1 MEKYTIINMKRNGV
15 SSRSIARQTGMN
27 RKTVDK
33 YWNDYIENQR
43 LLEQEDDPELIK
55 KLQEEVSSE
64 PKYDISNRV
73 PRKYT
78 DDLDAFVD
86 SVLDEEDE
94 KNRLL
99 GTHKQHLTCVQIHEL
114 ATSAGY
120 DIGRS
125 TLSNY
130 IRIKKNKRREAYIR
144 QEYELGDRLE
154 YDFGE
159 VKLVIGGIA
168 GTYHMAVLA
177 SPAANFRWAYLY
189 TNQKK
194 DVFLD
199 SHVRYFEMIGGVY
212 REVVYDNMKNVVT
225 RFIGR
230 NEKELND
237 DLIKLSLYYG
247 FEINVTNCFSGN
259 EKGYVE
265 SSVKKL
271 RNAIFSKK
279 YKFDDLESAQ
289 AYMLDRLQEI
299 NKAESCIDDEK
310 KCLLP
315 YKPPYELGKL
325 TKQKVSKYS
334 LIQVEDNFYSVPD
347 HLVDEWVKVKTYQS
361 EIMVYSKSRMVA
373 RHKKI
378 DGSQQM
384 QIDIYHYLDTLKK
397 KPGALKNS
405 KALKSRAELK
415 TIYDTYFTKKTR
427 EFIEIMTKN
436 TEKNYDELLDIL
448 KKAVDI
454 DVHSTE
460 PKKISDNSIAINTQN
475 QVEVLSDMF
484 RKGGA
489 GYVN

>member
-1 MEKYTIINMKRNGV
+1 MDKHTIIKLKRNGI
-15 SSRSIARQTGMN
+15 SSRAIARQTGID
-27 RKTVDK
+27 RKTVAK
-33 YWNDYIENQR
+33 YWNEYIEDQR
-43 LLEQEDDPELIK
+43 LLEHEDDPALIK
-55 KLQEEVSSE
+55 KLQEDVSSE
-64 PKYDISNRV
+64 PKYDISNRRS
-73 PRKYT
+73 RKYT
-78 DDLDAFVD
+78 DELDTFIEN
-86 SVLDEEDE
+86 VLDEEAE

-99 GTHKQHLTCVQIHEL
+99 GNHKQHLTCVQIHEL

-125 TLSNY
+125 TLSDH
-130 IRIKKNKRREAYIR
+130 IRIKKNKRKEAYIR

-159 VKLVIGGIA
+159 VKLVIGDITD
-168 GTYHMAVLA
+168 TYHMAVLA

-271 RNAIFSKK
+271 RRAVFSRK
-279 YKFDDLESAQ
+279 YRFDDLESAK
-289 AYMLDRLQEI
+289 AYMFERLLEI

-315 YKPPYELGKL
+315 YKPPFELGKL
-325 TKQKVSKYS
+325 TEQKVSKYS
-334 LIQVEDNFYSVPD
+334 LIQVEGNFYSVPD

-361 EIMVYSKSRMVA
+361 EILVYSKSRMVA

-378 DGSQQM
+378 DGFQQM

-415 TIYDTYFTKKTR
+415 TIYDTYFTKRSR
-427 EFIEIMTKN
+427 EFIEILIKN

-448 KKAVDI
+448 KKAAVI
-454 DVHSTE
+454 DRNITDPDE
-460 PKKISDNSIAINTQN
+460 MSDDSIAINTRD
-475 QVEVLSDMF
+475 QVQLLSDMF
-484 RKGGA
+484 RRGGA